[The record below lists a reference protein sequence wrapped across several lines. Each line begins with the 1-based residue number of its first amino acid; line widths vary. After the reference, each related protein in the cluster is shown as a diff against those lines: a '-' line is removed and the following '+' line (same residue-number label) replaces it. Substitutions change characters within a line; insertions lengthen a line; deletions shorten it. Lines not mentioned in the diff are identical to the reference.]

1 MSNNSTK
8 SGSKDDSFDIGSF
21 EFPEPEKEVKEAD
34 AITPSAS
41 FEVTNADFIAA
52 IFTRVPEG
60 ATPLV
65 CSKPGDP
72 TGGAYFAQLPGDDV
86 AKICTPDRNNYVNC
100 ATFTPLDG
108 GTVAAR
114 KDNFAAYHFLM
125 FDDVGTKISREK
137 FDGVSVTYEI
147 ESSPGNSQIGIAL
160 ETPLTDLSEVGR
172 LLDAVMAA
180 GLSDPGASGAVR
192 WTRLPKAINGK
203 EKYRDEGGNAHRC
216 RLIQW
221 NPQVCMSP
229 QGIADAL
236 GFSLT
241 PAPAAV
247 KSAIAKA
254 KSTRG
259 YNPIGDDIYIPS
271 PAENP
276 VVMRIKEMGLY
287 KKDLGNGC
295 HDMTCP
301 WVAEHTDQLDS
312 GTAYFEPSGDYPVG
326 GFKCQHSHG
335 DTYRLTDFL
344 KHLEVPLQEA
354 RAKPSIKQVAGEQ
367 HRMLA
372 SAELVLAERGGFYQS
387 GGFIVSVRADEQSG
401 GVTMEQANEQVLA
414 TALSASADWLK
425 YVDGNWKRIDVPPR
439 IIQLLCKSQ
448 SYEHLPVLNG
458 IARQPYF
465 ASDGELITQ
474 AGYNEKTLLFGHFD
488 ASEFNILEPTR
499 RKAESCLAELNA
511 LLDEFPFEQEADRV
525 AALCAMLTATV
536 RSSLEVAPAFN
547 ITATTSGSGKSYLS
561 SILMPFAGPGQP
573 LLVSYPA
580 TQDEATKIMTSLF
593 LKNPP
598 AIGFDDMQTDWLPHS
613 VINRALTAPTITERV
628 LGYSKSAT
636 VSTASFIVGT
646 GNNVSPRRDM
656 CRRVVTIHLAP
667 QTATPATIAYK
678 GRPVEAVRSKRAHYV
693 SCALTI
699 IGAWKAAGSP
709 RADVPQIASYDQWSD
724 MCRQPLLWLG
734 LTDPAAS
741 LIDQVY
747 NDPDL
752 DLLTHLFEVW
762 FKRLGG
768 RPMTVRKLIKD
779 AVERYE
785 DLREILEELPIVDHK
800 VINPGKLGWYL
811 GKNAGRIAGEFQL
824 AKGDLKERNS
834 WCVLKVGKGEEPLS
848 PLSPEP
854 SALPD
859 DPEGMF

>member
-1 MSNNSTK
+1 MTYDSTK
-8 SGSKDDSFDIGSF
+8 SGGSDTAFDIGSF

-34 AITPSAS
+34 AITPSTP
-41 FEVTNADFIAA
+41 FEVTNADFVAA
-52 IFTRVPEG
+52 IFTTIPEG
-60 ATPLV
+60 ATPLI

-72 TGGAYFAQLPGDDV
+72 TGGGYPAQLPEGGVD
-86 AKICTPDRNNYVNC
+86 KICAPYRNNYVNC
-100 ATFTPLDG
+100 STFTPLEG

-114 KDNFAAYHFLM
+114 KDNFAAYHMLM
-125 FDDVGTKISREK
+125 FDDVGTKIPREK
-137 FDGVSVTYEI
+137 FDGAAVTYEI

-160 ETPLTDLSEVGR
+160 ETPLIDLSEVGR

-180 GLSDPGASGAVR
+180 GLSDPGSSGAVR
-192 WTRLPKAINGK
+192 WARLPKAINGK
-203 EKYRDEGGNAHRC
+203 EKYRDKGGNAPRC

-221 NPQVCMSP
+221 NPQVRMSP

-241 PAPAAV
+241 PALAAV

-259 YNPIGDDIYIPS
+259 YNPIGDDIYMPS

-276 VVMRIKEMGLY
+276 VVARIKEMGLY
-287 KKDLGNGC
+287 KKELGKGC
-295 HDMTCP
+295 HDITCP

-312 GTAYFEPSGDYPVG
+312 GTAYFEPSRDYPVG
-326 GFKCQHSHG
+326 GLKCQHSHG
-335 DTYRLTDFL
+335 DTYRLPDLL
-344 KHLEVPLQEA
+344 KYLDVPLQEA
-354 RAKPSIKQVAGEQ
+354 RAKPSIKLVGGEQ
-367 HRMLA
+367 HRIREA
-372 SAELVLAERGGFYQS
+372 AELVLAEQGGFYQS
-387 GGFIVSVRADEQSG
+387 GGFIVSIRRDMQSG
-401 GVTMEQANEQVLA
+401 GATIEQANEQVLA
-414 TALSASADWLK
+414 TALSACADWLK
-425 YVDGNWKRIDVPPR
+425 YADSNWRRIDIPPR
-439 IIQLLCKSQ
+439 IVQLLCKSQ

-474 AGYNEKTLLFGHFD
+474 AGYNEKTRIFGHFD
-488 ASEFNILEPTR
+488 ASQFNFLEPTR
-499 RKAESCLAELNA
+499 ENAERCLAELNA

-536 RSSLEVAPAFN
+536 RSSLDVAPAFN

-561 SILMPFAGPGQP
+561 SILMPLAGPGQP

-613 VINRALTAPTITERV
+613 VINRALTASTITERV

-646 GNNVSPRRDM
+646 GNNVRPLRDM

-667 QTATPATIAYK
+667 QTATPATITYK
-678 GRPVEAVRSKRAHYV
+678 GRPVEAIRSKRAHYV

-699 IGAWKAAGSP
+699 IGAWRAAGSP
-709 RADVPQIASYDQWSD
+709 REDVPQIASYDQWSD

-741 LIDQVY
+741 LIEQVY

-768 RPMTVRKLIKD
+768 RPMTVRKLLKE
-779 AVERYE
+779 AAERNE
-785 DLREILEELPIVDHK
+785 DLREILEELPITDHK
-800 VINPGKLGWYL
+800 GINPGKLGWYL
-811 GKNAGRIAGEFQL
+811 GKNAGRIAGDFQL

-834 WCVLKVGKGEEPLS
+834 WRVLKVGKGEAPLS

-854 SALPD
+854 SALPET
-859 DPEGMF
+859 PENEF